1 MTIRV
6 QRQEARNRDRVRT
19 ERERVKEVKRN
30 LIEAGEETDKI
41 DKERERERELENGF
55 VNQVPKMAARYCI
68 ESL

>member
-41 DKERERERELENGF
+41 DKERERELENGF

-68 ESL
+68 ES

>member
-41 DKERERERELENGF
+41 DKERERELENGF